1 MRTVSVPFVCLAL
14 AASAA
19 ASARDSTFDREVAAE
34 PKGVVEITNVA
45 GSIQV
50 SGWDRNTV
58 SIHGELGESVE
69 RVDVTSQPGRTTIK
83 VVLPEHSSRHGDADL
98 KIQVPQ
104 GSELD
109 ISAVSAD
116 VTTGKVLGA
125 QRLQSVSGDVH
136 ADVAADADVKTVSG
150 DITVKGHGQPGSL
163 HFTSVSGDL
172 RVERLGGDV
181 ELSTVSGDVKGTL
194 DATHG
199 LRARTTSGDLRLGGR
214 MGRAV
219 SVDAESVSGEL
230 TLNASAD
237 GGYAYE
243 LRSFSGDINNCFGAQ
258 AERTSQYA
266 PGRVLRGSRGEGAG
280 KVYMKSMSGDL
291 TLCDK

>member
-1 MRTVSVPFVCLAL
+1 MRIVSVPLVCLAL

-19 ASARDSTFDREVAAE
+19 ASADTSFDREVAADA
-34 PKGVVEITNVA
+34 KGVVEISNVA

-50 SGWDRNTV
+50 SGWDKNTV
-58 SIHGELGESVE
+58 SVHGELGGSVE
-69 RVDVTSQPGRTTIK
+69 RVDVNTQPGRTSIK

-98 KIQVPQ
+98 KIMVPQ

-116 VTTGKVLGA
+116 ITTGKVLGT

-136 ADVAADADVKTVSG
+136 ADVAADAEVKTVSG
-150 DITVKGHGQPGSL
+150 NITVKGHGQPGSL

-172 RVERLGGDV
+172 RVDRLGGDV

-194 DATHG
+194 DGARG
-199 LRARTTSGDLRLGGR
+199 VRARTTSGDLRLDGR
-214 MGRAV
+214 MGHAV

-230 TLNASAD
+230 TLNGSAD

-243 LRSFSGDINNCFGAQ
+243 LRSFSGDINNCFGAT

-266 PGRVLRGSRGEGAG
+266 PGRVLRGSRGDGAG

>member
-163 HFTSVSGDL
+163 RRH
-172 RVERLGGDV
+172 
-181 ELSTVSGDVKGTL
+181 
-194 DATHG
+194 
-199 LRARTTSGDLRLGGR
+199 R
-214 MGRAV
+214 M
-219 SVDAESVSGEL
+219 
-230 TLNASAD
+230 
-237 GGYAYE
+237 
-243 LRSFSGDINNCFGAQ
+243 
-258 AERTSQYA
+258 
-266 PGRVLRGSRGEGAG
+266 
-280 KVYMKSMSGDL
+280 
-291 TLCDK
+291 